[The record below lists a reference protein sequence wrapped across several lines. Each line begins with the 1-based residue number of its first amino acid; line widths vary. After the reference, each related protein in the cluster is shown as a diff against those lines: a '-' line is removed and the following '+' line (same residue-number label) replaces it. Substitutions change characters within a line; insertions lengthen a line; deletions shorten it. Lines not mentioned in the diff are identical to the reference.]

1 MDVTV
6 INKAQDVGLK
16 IIIVIL
22 GLIFLV
28 GCVLLYVFE
37 KHHSDCKNNEGPLCL
52 TGNCPAS
59 SSGCGNAPFRTVA
72 GEGASGVQCKSSLM
86 NQGDVPLS
94 SLQGGTSP
102 SS

>member
-1 MDVTV
+1 MSVTV

-16 IIIVIL
+16 IILVVL

-52 TGNCPAS
+52 TGNCPAAS
-59 SSGCGNAPFRTVA
+59 SNCGNAPFRAV
-72 GEGASGVQCKSSLM
+72 EGTGSSGYQCKSSLM
-86 NQGDVPLS
+86 NQQDVPQA
-94 SLQGGTSP
+94 SLQSGTIP
-102 SS
+102 S